1 MNQPFWKRWLS
12 YFFEFHIESAPSEHN
27 PHLYVSLSKGRYQ
40 LSTENAIYSFG
51 DLYDNF
57 MKAFLRLDLD
67 KLSGKKVLILGFGL
81 GSIPIILEKKF
92 GKKYD
97 YVAVELDEEV
107 LYLADKYTMP
117 DIESNIQFV
126 EADAFAFT
134 HFCQEKFDL
143 ICMDVF
149 SDDIVPPDCETSDF
163 TDRLKELLNPNGV
176 LLYNRLALSSRDKKE
191 SKDFFEKEFLKTF
204 PKGYALDVSGNWIL
218 VNEKRFVFG
227 G

>member
-1 MNQPFWKRWLS
+1 MKQPFWKRWLS
-12 YFFEFHIESAPSEHN
+12 YLFEFHIESAPSEDN

-40 LSTENAIYSFG
+40 LCTENAIYSFG

-57 MKAFLRLDLD
+57 VKAFLRLDLD
-67 KLSGKKVLILGFGL
+67 KLPGKDVLILGFGL

-117 DIESNIQFV
+117 DIKSNIQFV
-126 EADAFAFT
+126 QADAFVFT
-134 HFCQEKFDL
+134 HLCQEKFDL

-163 TDRLKELLNPNGV
+163 MEKLKEMLNPEGV
-176 LLYNRLALSSRDKKE
+176 LLYNRLALSDRDKKE
-191 SKDFFEKEFLKTF
+191 SKYFFETEFVRTF
-204 PKGYALDVSGNWIL
+204 PKGYALDVDGNWIL
-218 VNEKRFVFG
+218 VNEKRFVM
-227 G
+227 